1 MKFIVHWVRNPG
13 VTPHETNRRTREIE
27 ALRPGGLK
35 VLYTWYA
42 IGEPEG
48 VGIVEADDARDIA
61 VQIARY
67 GNLLRFTVTPALS
80 REEWE
85 ATLAT
90 VPEDAPL

>member
-13 VTPHETNRRTREIE
+13 VTPFETGQRRKEVE
-27 ALRPGGLK
+27 ALRPAGLK
-35 VLYTWYA
+35 ILDAWYA
-42 IGEPEG
+42 VGEPEG

-67 GNLLRFTVTPALS
+67 GNLVRFTVTPALS